1 MHSGFKYRAIPR
13 YKFTENAFPHI
24 FEYLHL
30 GALKQHPQ
38 VFNFFAFHK
47 YKAKILFV
55 LLYTPNIHLSGASQ
69 VTAVVKNPPANAGN
83 VRDIGL
89 IPRSGR
95 SPGGGN
101 DNLTVVF
108 MPGESHRGPW
118 RATIHRVSKSRT
130 RLKELSTRAHTFE

>member
-24 FEYLHL
+24 FEYLHI

-55 LLYTPNIHLSGASQ
+55 LFYTPNIHLSGASQ
-69 VTAVVKNPPANAGN
+69 KNLPANARN

-101 DNLTVVF
+101 GNPTLVF
-108 MPGESHRGPW
+108 LPGESHRQ
-118 RATIHRVSKSRT
+118 RT
-130 RLKELSTRAHTFE
+130 LEGYNP